1 MGTKE
6 VFPRIQTIV
15 MEDLELKQLEASIDD
30 LIRVVEHLK
39 EENRTLLSERAHLLD
54 RTEKARH
61 RVETMLGRLK
71 TLEQE

>member
-1 MGTKE
+1 
-6 VFPRIQTIV
+6 
-15 MEDLELKQLEASIDD
+15 MEELELKQLESSIDD
-30 LIRVVEHLK
+30 LIRIVEHLK
-39 EENRTLLSERAHLLD
+39 EENKSLLSERAHLLD

>member
-1 MGTKE
+1 
-6 VFPRIQTIV
+6 
-15 MEDLELKQLEASIDD
+15 MEELELKQLESRIDD

-39 EENRTLLSERAHLLD
+39 EENRSLLSERAQLLE

>member
-1 MGTKE
+1 
-6 VFPRIQTIV
+6 
-15 MEDLELKQLEASIDD
+15 MEELELKQLESRIDD
-30 LIRVVEHLK
+30 LIRIVEHLK
-39 EENRTLLSERAHLLD
+39 DENRTLLSERVHLLE

>member
-1 MGTKE
+1 
-6 VFPRIQTIV
+6 
-15 MEDLELKQLEASIDD
+15 MEELELEQLESSVDNLLRI
-30 LIRVVEHLK
+30 VEHLR
-39 EENRTLLSERAHLLD
+39 EQNRSLLSERAHLLE

>member
-1 MGTKE
+1 
-6 VFPRIQTIV
+6 
-15 MEDLELKQLEASIDD
+15 MEELELRQLESRIDD

-39 EENRTLLSERAHLLD
+39 EENRSLLSERAQLLE

>member
-1 MGTKE
+1 
-6 VFPRIQTIV
+6 
-15 MEDLELKQLEASIDD
+15 MEELELKQLESRIDD

-39 EENRTLLSERAHLLD
+39 EENRSLLLERAQLLE

>member
-1 MGTKE
+1 
-6 VFPRIQTIV
+6 
-15 MEDLELKQLEASIDD
+15 MEGLELEQLESSIDD
-30 LIRVVEHLK
+30 LIRVVEHLRN
-39 EENRTLLSERAHLLD
+39 ENRSLLSERAHLLE